1 MRFRLRYALQSAAGF
16 WLTSFLAGVCLLL
29 PMHLVAQDSSLKAAD
44 TPQQTV
50 GTTPSEGSE
59 QSAAIRVTVMA
70 EDQKPLPHQAVVRLV
85 SKDRGT
91 TSWQTTG
98 DHSDTM
104 FGDLS
109 LGKYEVEVS
118 AAGFVT
124 SHQEVQVSNLVDT
137 VPVKVS
143 LTREPNAAEQ
153 NITGASMSLRA
164 NSEMVRAI
172 KALNTEDYKEAQKHL
187 AEADKLSPSSAQ
199 VKFLLGYMSFQKGE
213 LAQAEQYLN
222 EAINLNPHY
231 AHALTLLGRLQ
242 LLRGQPAQ
250 ARTTLERA
258 VAADA
263 NYWVSHSLLADAYL
277 QQKDYEKAREQAEFA
292 IAKGR
297 RQGAAAQLALGE
309 ALANLGKTPEATQ
322 ALKIFLEAEPTS
334 PAAPHAQQMLTALEQ
349 QSSGA
354 GGSSA
359 KLTDAASFVAATDLL
374 QSVHAGLPEMT
385 WQPPGI
391 DEETPP
397 VAAGVNC
404 PIQKVMDGAGEG
416 VVQLVADVA
425 KFAAIEELVHERLDE
440 MGNPTARETR
450 KFDYAASLYQTK
462 PDVVMVDE
470 YRTERYGLDDLPD
483 QIADNGFAALALV
496 FHPAMRDAFQMTC
509 EGLGDWHGQPTWL
522 VRFQQRPDKA
532 NHMQAYLMAGVRYPV
547 DLKGR
552 AWITADKFQIVRIE
566 TEMVKPMPQIH
577 LLVEHQIT
585 EYGPVPFKKG
595 AVELWLPKTAEVY
608 MYFRGHR
615 YYRKH
620 TFEKYMLF
628 SVQDEEKIHEAKH
641 DGTHPASQNPEP
653 APASTS

>member
-1 MRFRLRYALQSAAGF
+1 MRSRVWCALESVA
-16 WLTSFLAGVCLLL
+16 WLFSFLAAVCLLL
-29 PMHLVAQDSSLKAAD
+29 PLAVAAQDSSLKPAEPAQKNVATGNEAA
-44 TPQQTV
+44 
-50 GTTPSEGSE
+50 E
-59 QSAAIRVTVMA
+59 SAAIRVLVVA
-70 EDQKPLPHQAVVRLV
+70 EDQKPLPHQAVVRLL

-109 LGKYEVEVS
+109 VGKYEVEVS
-118 AAGFVT
+118 AVGFIT
-124 SHQEVQVSNLVDT
+124 SHQEVEVGNLVDT
-137 VPVKVS
+137 VPVKIM

-153 NITGASMSLRA
+153 NVTGASMSLRA
-164 NSEMVRAI
+164 NQEMVRAI
-172 KALNTEDYKEAQKHL
+172 KALNVEDYKEAQKRL

-199 VKFLLGYMSFQKGE
+199 VKFLMGYMSFQKGE
-213 LAQAEQYLN
+213 LAQSEQYLD

-231 AHALTLLGRLQ
+231 AHALTMLGRVQ
-242 LLRGQPAQ
+242 LLQGKPTQ
-250 ARTTLERA
+250 AVTTLERA
-258 VAADA
+258 AAADA

-277 QQKDYEKAREQAEFA
+277 QQKEYEKAREQAELA

-297 RQGAAAQLALGE
+297 RQGAIAQLALGE
-309 ALANLGKTPEATQ
+309 ALANLGKTPEAEQ
-322 ALKIFLEAEPTS
+322 ALKVFLEAEPTS
-334 PAAPHAQQMLTALEQ
+334 PAASHAQQMLTALEQ
-349 QSSGA
+349 QSNSAGA
-354 GGSSA
+354 NGKVTETA
-359 KLTDAASFVAATDLL
+359 TFAAATDLL
-374 QSVHAGLPEMT
+374 PSVHAGLPEMT

-391 DEETPP
+391 DEEPPP

-404 PIQKVMDGAGEG
+404 PFQKVMDGAGAG
-416 VVQLVADVA
+416 VVQLVTDVS

-450 KFDYAASLYQTK
+450 KFDYAASLYQSK

-532 NHMQAYLMAGVRYPV
+532 NHMQAYLVGGTRFPI

-552 AWITADKFQIVRIE
+552 AWITADKFQVVRIE
-566 TEMVKPMPQIH
+566 TEMVKPMPQIS

-585 EYGPVPFKKG
+585 EYGPVPFRNG
-595 AVELWLPKTAEVY
+595 TIELWLPKTAEVY

-628 SVQDEEKIHEAKH
+628 SVQDEEKVHEAKH
-641 DGTHPASQNPEP
+641 DPDRPSSQNPEP
-653 APASTS
+653 EPASTS

>member
-1 MRFRLRYALQSAAGF
+1 MRFRVRYASESCVGL
-16 WLTSFLAGVCLLL
+16 WLTSFLAALCLLCAYAA
-29 PMHLVAQDSSLKAAD
+29 AQESLLKAP
-44 TPQQTV
+44 PQTTV
-50 GTTPSEGSE
+50 ATQSEGGE
-59 QSAAIRVTVMA
+59 QSAAIRVTVVA

-85 SKDRGT
+85 SKDRGN
-91 TSWQTTG
+91 TSWQTTS

-118 AAGFVT
+118 AAGFLT
-124 SHQEVQVSNLVDT
+124 SRQEVQVSNLVDT
-137 VPVKVS
+137 VPVKVI
-143 LTREPNAAEQ
+143 LTREPDAAEQ

-164 NSEMVRAI
+164 NQEMIRAI
-172 KALNTEDYKEAQKHL
+172 KALNAKDYKEAQKRL

-199 VKFLLGYMSFQKGE
+199 VKFLMGYMSFQKGD
-213 LAQAEQYLN
+213 LAQAEQYLD
-222 EAINLNPHY
+222 ESTNLNPHY
-231 AHALTLLGRLQ
+231 AHALTLLGRVQ
-242 LLRGQPAQ
+242 LLRGQPVQ
-250 ARTTLERA
+250 ALSTLERA

-263 NYWVSHSLLADAYL
+263 NYWVSHNVLADVYL
-277 QQKDYEKAREQAEFA
+277 QQKDYEKAQQQAELA

-297 RQGAAAQLALGE
+297 RQGAVAQLALGE

-322 ALKIFLEAEPTS
+322 ALKIFLEAEPNS

-349 QSSGA
+349 QSSGSN
-354 GGSSA
+354 G
-359 KLTDAASFVAATDLL
+359 KAANVSFVAATDLL
-374 QSVHAGLPEMT
+374 PSVHAGLPEMT

-391 DEETPP
+391 DEEVPP

-404 PIQKVMDGAGEG
+404 PFQKVIDGASAG
-416 VVQLVADVA
+416 VVQLVADVS

-450 KFDYAASLYQTK
+450 KFDYAASLTQTR
-462 PDVVMVDE
+462 PDVVLVDE

-522 VRFQQRPDKA
+522 VRFQQRSDQA
-532 NHMQAYLMAGVRYPV
+532 NRMQAYLVGGIRHPV

-552 AWITADKFQIVRIE
+552 AWITADKFQVVRIE
-566 TEMVKPMPQIH
+566 TEMMKPMPQIQ

-585 EYGPVPFKKG
+585 EYGPVPFRKG
-595 AVELWLPKTAEVY
+595 TLELWLPKTAEVY

-628 SVQDEEKIHEAKH
+628 SVQDEEKVHEAKH
-641 DGTHPASQNPEP
+641 DPDRPESHNPEP
-653 APASTS
+653 EPASTS

>member
-1 MRFRLRYALQSAAGF
+1 MRSRVRYALEFGVRL
-16 WLTSFLAGVCLLL
+16 WLTSFLAGMCLLFPL
-29 PMHLVAQDSSLKAAD
+29 YMGAQNSPLKAAD
-44 TPQQTV
+44 SSQQAS
-50 GTTPSEGSE
+50 GTTQSQGSE
-59 QSAAIRVTVMA
+59 QSAAIRVIVVA

-85 SKDRGT
+85 SKDRGST
-91 TSWQTTG
+91 NWQTTG
-98 DHSDTM
+98 DHSDTT

-118 AAGFVT
+118 AAGFIT
-124 SHQEVQVSNLVDT
+124 SHQEVQVGNLVDT
-137 VPVKVS
+137 VPVKIM
-143 LTREPNAAEQ
+143 LTREPSAAEQ

-164 NSEMVRAI
+164 NQEMVRAI
-172 KALNTEDYKEAQKHL
+172 KALNAEDYKEAQKRL

-199 VKFLLGYMSFQKGE
+199 VKFLMGYLSFQKSD
-213 LAQAEQYLN
+213 LAQAEQELN

-231 AHALTLLGRLQ
+231 AHALTLLGRVQ

-250 ARTTLERA
+250 ALTTLERA

-277 QQKDYEKAREQAEFA
+277 QQKDYERAREQAELA
-292 IAKGR
+292 ITKGR
-297 RQGAAAQLALGE
+297 RQGAVAQLALGE
-309 ALANLGKTPEATQ
+309 ALANLGKTSEAVQ
-322 ALKIFLEAEPTS
+322 ALKIFAEAEPTS
-334 PAAPHAQQMLTALEQ
+334 PAAPHAQQILTALEQ
-349 QSSGA
+349 QTNA
-354 GGSSA
+354 AAGSSA
-359 KLTDAASFVAATDLL
+359 KLAEAAAFAVATDLL
-374 QSVHAGLPEMT
+374 PSVHAGLPEMT

-391 DEETPP
+391 DEEAPP

-404 PIQKVMDGAGEG
+404 PFQKVVDGAGEG

-450 KFDYAASLYQTK
+450 KFDYAASLYQTR

-509 EGLGDWHGQPTWL
+509 EGLGDWHGQPTWM
-522 VRFQQRPDKA
+522 VRFQQRSDHP
-532 NHMQAYLMAGVRYPV
+532 NHMQAYLVGGVRYPI

-566 TEMVKPMPQIH
+566 TEMVKPMPQIN

-595 AVELWLPKTAEVY
+595 TIELWLPKTAEVY

-615 YYRKH
+615 FYRRH

-641 DGTHPASQNPEP
+641 DPERPASQNPEP
-653 APASTS
+653 VPPSTS

>member
-1 MRFRLRYALQSAAGF
+1 MRVRGGYALEFVAGF
-16 WLTSFLAGVCLLL
+16 WMTSFLAGICLLS
-29 PMHLVAQDSSLKAAD
+29 PAHLSAQNSSLQAGAPSQETTGAVQSE
-44 TPQQTV
+44 TP
-50 GTTPSEGSE
+50 E
-59 QSAAIRVTVMA
+59 QSAAIRVIVVA

-85 SKDRGT
+85 SKDRGAS
-91 TSWQTTG
+91 SWQTTG
-98 DHSDTM
+98 DRSDTV

-118 AAGFVT
+118 AAGFIT
-124 SHQEVQVSNLVDT
+124 SKKEVQVGSLVDT
-137 VPVKVS
+137 VPVQVV
-143 LTREPNAAEQ
+143 LTREPQAAEQ
-153 NITGASMSLRA
+153 NTTAAAMPLRA
-164 NSEMVRAI
+164 NQEMIRAI
-172 KALNTEDYKEAQKHL
+172 KALNAEDYKEAQKRL
-187 AEADKLSPSSAQ
+187 TEADKLSPSSAQ
-199 VKFLLGYMSFQKGE
+199 VKFLLGYLSFQKGE
-213 LAQAEQYLN
+213 LAQAEQYLD

-231 AHALTLLGRLQ
+231 AHALAMLGRVQ
-242 LLRGQPAQ
+242 LLSGQPAQ
-250 ARTTLERA
+250 ARTTIERA

-263 NYWVSHSLLADAYL
+263 NYWVSHSLLADVYL
-277 QQKDYEKAREQAEFA
+277 QQKDYEKAREQAELA

-297 RQGAAAQLALGE
+297 RQGAVAQLALGE
-309 ALANLGKTPEATQ
+309 ALANLGKAPEAAQ

-349 QSSGA
+349 QTSGS
-354 GGSSA
+354 GGSKLSA
-359 KLTDAASFVAATDLL
+359 AATFVAATDLL
-374 QSVHAGLPEMT
+374 PSVHAGLPEMT

-391 DEETPP
+391 DEEPPP

-404 PIQKVMDGAGEG
+404 PYQKVIDGAGEG

-440 MGNPTARETR
+440 MGNPTDRETR
-450 KFDYAASLYQTK
+450 KFDYAASLTQTR
-462 PDVVMVDE
+462 PDVVLVDE

-522 VRFQQRPDKA
+522 VRFQQRSDQP
-532 NHMQAYLMAGVRYPV
+532 NRMQAYLLGGVRHPV

-566 TEMVKPMPQIH
+566 TEMMKPMPQIQ

-595 AVELWLPKTAEVY
+595 TLELWLPKTAEVY
-608 MYFRGHR
+608 MNFRGHR

-620 TFEKYMLF
+620 SFEKYMLF
-628 SVQDEEKIHEAKH
+628 SVQDEEKVHEAKH
-641 DGTHPASQNPEP
+641 DPDRPSSQNHE
-653 APASTS
+653 AEPASTS